1 AGSGVMLTPHLYPS
15 GWGGRPHGPAQ
26 EAAGSAA
33 RTLAELTSGWH
44 EKYPQVE
51 IVREPVNGSASRTL
65 VTASATAALAVV
77 GRRKGGESLG
87 LGLSPVAQTAVTHAL
102 GPVAVVPC

>member
-1 AGSGVMLTPHLYPS
+1 MPGWTLFSSMPAGGPGL
-15 GWGGRPHGPAQ
+15 GRR
-26 EAAGSAA
+26 EAAGSAE

-65 VTASATAALAVV
+65 VTASATAALTVV

-87 LGLSPVAQTAVTHAL
+87 LGLSPVAQPAVTHAL